1 VLKNIM
7 KKVLFVDERFYRF
20 NHYYEKKDWWVANK
34 ITPIFK
40 GYEGR
45 LAKYFIYLSL
55 LTNRPAF
62 IVIVQL
68 CTKNLILVRLANL
81 LGIKVV
87 FWQHGVFKYPV
98 YVKSYIKGLNLKLDL
113 LLTLSKYDEDNISHV
128 FNSVTLK
135 KQIPHY
141 DLAHIKP
148 FKGKDEAGVLKIA
161 YIAQIV
167 SRQQIMDSKA
177 VVLEQYLGDTD
188 YFSLVVSCIDESQ
201 LKIKLLVRK
210 HPGDKSKYLH
220 ELCEK
225 YDFMELCDTD
235 EVFTADIS
243 ITHNS
248 TLILAFFTL
257 GKRIIQ
263 LPYTNGT
270 HLLDLSVY
278 DDANMLHRVES
289 ASQFLDV
296 IAIHKSQGSKK
307 QKSLGEYETISE
319 QLVSSFQ

>member
-1 VLKNIM
+1 
-7 KKVLFVDERFYRF
+7 
-20 NHYYEKKDWWVANK
+20 
-34 ITPIFK
+34 
-40 GYEGR
+40 
-45 LAKYFIYLSL
+45 
-55 LTNRPAF
+55 
-62 IVIVQL
+62 
-68 CTKNLILVRLANL
+68 
-81 LGIKVV
+81 
-87 FWQHGVFKYPV
+87 
-98 YVKSYIKGLNLKLDL
+98 
-113 LLTLSKYDEDNISHV
+113 
-128 FNSVTLK
+128 
-135 KQIPHY
+135 
-141 DLAHIKP
+141 
-148 FKGKDEAGVLKIA
+148 
-161 YIAQIV
+161 
-167 SRQQIMDSKA
+167 
-177 VVLEQYLGDTD
+177 
-188 YFSLVVSCIDESQ
+188 
-201 LKIKLLVRK
+201 
-210 HPGDKSKYLH
+210 LH